1 MQKVT
6 TTGNATLI
14 AYDDCP
20 VLVTD
25 PWFGDE
31 QPAYF
36 GSWVLSHYIPANLRQ
51 DMMACEYVWFS
62 HGHPDHLNPAG
73 IERFRGRKILLPDHV
88 NGRIFN
94 DLKAD
99 YDVTILPDRKW
110 VDLSENIRVQCI
122 TTRLQDAILL
132 VDVAGRLF
140 IDLNDAGTRDCAHYI
155 RNIARGYE
163 HSHVLALSGY
173 GDADMINFFDEQGKF
188 VLPRAARKPSVG
200 QQLNLLS
207 KATGAKTVVPF
218 SSFHQYQRADSMWAQ
233 KYTTPMSAFTEGLD
247 SSMQYIPPFSSID
260 CRDGAVETYA
270 PKEFAVTA
278 RPPEEFGDNWS
289 DQLTKEDQQDIDA
302 YFARKAAV
310 QDYFGFVNF
319 RVGGKDYASRMRGPK
334 DRGITFSVPRNSL
347 VTAIRY
353 RIFDDL
359 LIGNFMKTTLH
370 GVSSLNDGYFNYNV
384 AKYGDNGGAETHEEL
399 RRYLAE
405 YRRRAGLDYIVSAF
419 EDKSKDFITRFAA
432 QDSGLYK
439 LIKRFYVMVR

>member
-14 AYDDCP
+14 AYDDRP

-36 GSWVLSHYIPANLRQ
+36 GSWVLSHHIPSGIKQ
-51 DMMACEYVWFS
+51 DMKACDYVWFS
-62 HGHPDHLNPAG
+62 HGHPDHLNPAD
-73 IERFRGRKILLPDHV
+73 IERFRGKKILLPDHF

-94 DLKAD
+94 DLAPN
-99 YDVTILPDRKW
+99 YDVTILRDRTW
-110 VDLSENIRVQCI
+110 IELSKNIKVQCI
-122 TTRLQDAILL
+122 TTSIQDAILL

-140 IDLNDAGTRDCAHYI
+140 IDLNDAGGRESARYI
-155 RNIARGYE
+155 RGIARGYA
-163 HSHVLALSGY
+163 HSYALALSGY

-188 VLPRAARKPSVG
+188 ILPRAARKPSVG
-200 QQLNLLS
+200 RQLNLVA
-207 KATGAKTVVPF
+207 KATGARTVVPF

-233 KYTTPMSAFTEGLD
+233 QYTTPMSAFSDGLEA
-247 SSMQYIPPFSSID
+247 SVGYIPPFSSID
-260 CRDGAVETYA
+260 CRDGTVETYA
-270 PKEFAVTA
+270 PQELVVTP

-289 DQLTKEDQQDIDA
+289 DELTQEDKQAIDA
-302 YFARKAAV
+302 YFARKEPV
-310 QDYFGFVNF
+310 QAYLGFVNF

-334 DRGITFSVPRNSL
+334 DRGITFEVPRGSL
-347 VTAIRY
+347 MTSINY

-370 GVSSLNDGYFNYNV
+370 GVRALNDGHFNYYV

-399 RRYLAE
+399 KRYLAE
-405 YRRRAGLDYIVSAF
+405 YRRRSGIDYILSAF

-432 QDSGLYK
+432 QDTQLYK
-439 LIKRFYVMVR
+439 MIKKVYVAVR